1 MIEFLAANLPVVI
14 CFIIGVG
21 LLVAEVFM
29 PGFGVAGISGIVLEV
44 ISIILTYLKYGG
56 LAALGLTIVILA
68 MIGISISF
76 SLRSVTKGRLSK
88 SPIILK
94 QSETSAEG
102 YIATADM
109 DVFTNREGVTTTAL
123 RPTGI
128 AEFDGVRLNVVSEG
142 DFIPK
147 ATPVRVTRVDGM
159 NVVVR
164 RMADKQPGNSNN
176 DEQTVTEG

>member
-1 MIEFLAANLPVVI
+1 MVEFLAANLPVVI

-29 PGFGVAGISGIVLEV
+29 PGFGVAGISGIALEV
-44 ISIILTYLKYGG
+44 VSIVLTYLKYGG

-68 MIGISISF
+68 VIGISISV

-94 QSETSAEG
+94 QRETSADG

-109 DVFTNREGVTTTAL
+109 DVFTNREGVTTTVL

-142 DFIPK
+142 EYIPK
-147 ATPVRVTRVDGM
+147 LTPVRVTRVDGM
-159 NVVVR
+159 SVVVR
-164 RMADKQPGNSNN
+164 RMDAKRPAGQET
-176 DEQTVTEG
+176 DEPISIEN